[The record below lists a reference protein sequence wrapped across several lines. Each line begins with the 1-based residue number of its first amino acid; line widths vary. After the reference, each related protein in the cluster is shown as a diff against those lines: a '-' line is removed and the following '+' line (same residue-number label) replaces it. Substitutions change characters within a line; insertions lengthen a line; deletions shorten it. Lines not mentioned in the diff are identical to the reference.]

1 MPSRPGV
8 EVVYQAAQSEGD
20 QLGQLSIAENLISQ
34 GFNALLLSPQT
45 DSNLQPALESAEA
58 QGIPVINVNDA
69 VIPSV
74 RHYVGNVQRDNG
86 VRVAKW
92 FLENRPEGGKVAVI
106 EGQAGVF
113 AAGQRTK
120 GFTETI
126 TEGGKFTVVASV
138 PGNWDRQLAYDAAA
152 TILQQNP
159 DLVGFYANNDGMA
172 LGVVE
177 AVKAAGAQD
186 KVVVFGTDGISDAYT
201 SIQAG
206 ELTGTVDSFPVLTGE
221 VAMEAA
227 LRLLGKQDAAAG
239 RLDPAGADHQGQCRD
254 LRGEG
259 RRAAQGPAGAAR
271 RLTREPARP
280 PIGAGRPRSN
290 RLREESDHP
299 MNTISR
305 SPEAR
310 GYRQE
315 LRARARARRRRHGG
329 ASAAPCM
336 GCSAR
341 TAPANRRC
349 CASCPA
355 FSVPRRGTS
364 RSMAQRVVGHGPVA
378 ARRAGI
384 AMIHQELQ
392 HVPELTVAQNM
403 FLGHPLKTAGG
414 LLVAR
419 RKQERRG
426 R

>member
-1 MPSRPGV
+1 MTSWMKSLVGGCALALIAGAAQAQELAPLNSDTETNRINWSELQAKFGDVPAAPAGTRIGGVSKTLTNEYWRSLGEGYEVYGKQAGV

-34 GFNALLLSPQT
+34 GFSALLLSPQT

-86 VRVAKW
+86 VRVARW
-92 FLENRPEGGKVAVI
+92 FLQNRPDGGKVAVI

-120 GFTETI
+120 GFTQTI

-138 PGNWDRQLAYDAAA
+138 PGNWDRQVAYDAAA
-152 TILQQNP
+152 TVLQQNP

-201 SIQAG
+201 SIRAG

-227 LRLLGKQDAAAG
+227 LRLLGKQELPRVVSTPQALITKDNVESFAVKGDALRKVLMAQ
-239 RLDPAGADHQGQCRD
+239 PAG
-254 LRGEG
+254 
-259 RRAAQGPAGAAR
+259 
-271 RLTREPARP
+271 
-280 PIGAGRPRSN
+280 
-290 RLREESDHP
+290 
-299 MNTISR
+299 
-305 SPEAR
+305 
-310 GYRQE
+310 
-315 LRARARARRRRHGG
+315 
-329 ASAAPCM
+329 
-336 GCSAR
+336 
-341 TAPANRRC
+341 
-349 CASCPA
+349 
-355 FSVPRRGTS
+355 
-364 RSMAQRVVGHGPVA
+364 
-378 ARRAGI
+378 
-384 AMIHQELQ
+384 
-392 HVPELTVAQNM
+392 
-403 FLGHPLKTAGG
+403 
-414 LLVAR
+414 
-419 RKQERRG
+419 
-426 R
+426 

>member
-1 MPSRPGV
+1 MSSWMKSLIGGCALALVAGVAQAQELAPLNSDTETNRINWSELQSKFGDVPAAPAGTRIGGVSKTLTNEYWRSLGEGYEAYAKQAGV

-34 GFNALLLSPQT
+34 GFSALLLSPQT

-92 FLENRPEGGKVAVI
+92 FLQNRPEGGKVAVI

-120 GFTETI
+120 GFTQTI

-138 PGNWDRQLAYDAAA
+138 PGNWDRQVAYDAAS
-152 TILQQNP
+152 TVLQQNP

-201 SIQAG
+201 SIRSG

-227 LRLLGKQDAAAG
+227 LRLLGKQDLPRVVSTPQALITKDNVESFAVKGDAL
-239 RLDPAGADHQGQCRD
+239 RKVLMAQPAG
-254 LRGEG
+254 
-259 RRAAQGPAGAAR
+259 
-271 RLTREPARP
+271 
-280 PIGAGRPRSN
+280 
-290 RLREESDHP
+290 
-299 MNTISR
+299 
-305 SPEAR
+305 
-310 GYRQE
+310 
-315 LRARARARRRRHGG
+315 
-329 ASAAPCM
+329 
-336 GCSAR
+336 
-341 TAPANRRC
+341 
-349 CASCPA
+349 
-355 FSVPRRGTS
+355 
-364 RSMAQRVVGHGPVA
+364 
-378 ARRAGI
+378 
-384 AMIHQELQ
+384 
-392 HVPELTVAQNM
+392 
-403 FLGHPLKTAGG
+403 
-414 LLVAR
+414 
-419 RKQERRG
+419 
-426 R
+426 